1 MSKMNWSLD
10 QALSTSGIEGDE
22 RNIIEKQ
29 IKQGWGATYILYSFF
44 LLSSFAEREITSG
57 RLDFSLY

>member
-22 RNIIEKQ
+22 CNIIEKQ
-29 IKQGWGATYILYSFF
+29 IKQG
-44 LLSSFAEREITSG
+44 
-57 RLDFSLY
+57 